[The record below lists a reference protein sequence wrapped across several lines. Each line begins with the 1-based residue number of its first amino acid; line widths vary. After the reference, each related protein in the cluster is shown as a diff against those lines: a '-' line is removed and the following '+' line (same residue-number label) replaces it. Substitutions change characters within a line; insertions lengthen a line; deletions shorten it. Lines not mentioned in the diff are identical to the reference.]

1 MGMNWDYMKI
11 SCEICG
17 KIFEREGQQ
26 EVCSAKCWEAKHLKK
41 EDDMKVNINAVQ
53 FKADKKLENFIEKKV
68 EKLSGRYEGV
78 IGSEV
83 TLRVEKSEQKN
94 NKITEIRLEVRG
106 YDLYAKKQSSTFEE
120 STDTAVEAL
129 KKQLEKYKD
138 KMKK

>member
-1 MGMNWDYMKI
+1 
-11 SCEICG
+11 
-17 KIFEREGQQ
+17 
-26 EVCSAKCWEAKHLKK
+26 
-41 EDDMKVNINAVQ
+41 MKVNINAVQ

-120 STDTAVEAL
+120 STHTAVEAL